1 MSSAGCWTAALPS
14 YEKRR
19 MAMLQGTWLAME
31 AQQVIALRLMK
42 LMIGGPA
49 ATQEAHLMVAE
60 KVDATT
66 RAASMIAS
74 AMACGKFDGGADAV
88 VRMLR
93 QEVQANRKRLG
104 SS

>member
-1 MSSAGCWTAALPS
+1 
-14 YEKRR
+14 
-19 MAMLQGTWLAME
+19 MLQGAWLAME

-42 LMIGGPA
+42 LAMGGLA
-49 ATQEAHLMVAE
+49 ATQEAHLMVSE

-66 RAASMIAS
+66 RAAGMVAA
-74 AMACGKFDGGADAV
+74 AMARGTFDGGADAV

-104 SS
+104 PS

>member
-1 MSSAGCWTAALPS
+1 
-14 YEKRR
+14 
-19 MAMLQGTWLAME
+19 MLQGAWLAME

-42 LMIGGPA
+42 LAMGGSA

-66 RAASMIAS
+66 RVAGMVAA
-74 AMACGKFDGGADAV
+74 AMARGTFDGGADAV

>member
-1 MSSAGCWTAALPS
+1 M
-14 YEKRR
+14 
-19 MAMLQGTWLAME
+19 MQGAWLAME

-42 LMIGGPA
+42 FAIGGAA

-60 KVDATT
+60 KVEATF
-66 RAASMIAS
+66 RAVGLVATAV
-74 AMACGKFDGGADAV
+74 ACGTFDGGADAV

-104 SS
+104 SF